1 MWYRLARQTM
11 RKIIGGGIRPGT
23 PSNDEVAMTP
33 TSEERMRTLSEQ
45 RVRLRRMLN
54 PKTHR
59 TLEERLE
66 ETPNRNGFMST
77 PAALNLMQGVL
88 PAGILDHHPTT
99 HPSGDAT
106 AGGTFTEEF
115 RYQP

>member
-1 MWYRLARQTM
+1 MWYRLARLTV
-11 RKIIGGGIRPGT
+11 RRNIGGGIRPGS
-23 PSNDEVAMTP
+23 PSNDNVARTP
-33 TSEERMRTLSEQ
+33 TDEERLRMLSEQ
-45 RVRLRRMLN
+45 RTRLQRMLN
-54 PKTHR
+54 PRTHR
-59 TLEERLE
+59 TLEQQLE

-77 PAALNLMQGVL
+77 PAALALMQQVL

-115 RYQP
+115 RWNP